1 VGIAKEINM
10 LVFKSELQRKERMI
24 SIFQELTGREYDD
37 LSKLHPKNRKYGRM
51 VTDYGFVDKIE
62 KSSFVWLRDNGEK
75 FRLPATE
82 KLCRDFTLADQLKL
96 SIGLRNGQWRIIA
109 LLLLLSPMPLA
120 NLTKMERPKF
130 MN

>member
-1 VGIAKEINM
+1 MSLNKEINL
-10 LVFKSELQRKERMI
+10 LVFKTELQRKERMI
-24 SIFQELTGREYDD
+24 SIFQELTCKEYDD
-37 LSKLHPKNRKYGRM
+37 FSKLPKKTRKYSRI

-96 SIGLRNGQWRIIA
+96 SIGLRNGQWRLIA
-109 LLLLLSPMPLA
+109 LHLLLSPMPLA
-120 NLTKMERPKF
+120 NLTRMEKPKF
-130 MN
+130 LN